1 MVKKTKCDELVENV
15 YNINTTD
22 ISDLVKNTD
31 YNTKIN
37 EIEKKITGHDRVI
50 YITTQ
55 KFNKLTSQNFAARV
69 VQA

>member
-15 YNINTTD
+15 NNINTTD

-37 EIEKKITGHDRVI
+37 EIETKITDHDHVI
-50 YITTQ
+50 YVTTQ

-69 VQA
+69 AQA

>member
-1 MVKKTKCDELVENV
+1 MVKKTKCDELVDNV

-37 EIEKKITGHDRVI
+37 EIEKKITGHDHVI

>member
-37 EIEKKITGHDRVI
+37 EIEKKITGHDHVI